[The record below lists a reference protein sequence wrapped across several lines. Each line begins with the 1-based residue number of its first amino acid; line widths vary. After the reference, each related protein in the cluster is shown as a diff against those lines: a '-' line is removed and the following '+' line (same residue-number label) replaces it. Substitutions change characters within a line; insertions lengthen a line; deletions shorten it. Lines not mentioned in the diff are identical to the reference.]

1 MGRKATTIL
10 TCLSL
15 ELEAAV
21 FVLQEQGGGK
31 EGRRVFVKEQNDS
44 VLWRFFK
51 KKKLT
56 RAF

>member
-1 MGRKATTIL
+1 MARKMLIDGLLSQPNGGRKATTIL

-31 EGRRVFVKEQNDS
+31 EGRRVFVEE
-44 VLWRFFK
+44 
-51 KKKLT
+51 
-56 RAF
+56 